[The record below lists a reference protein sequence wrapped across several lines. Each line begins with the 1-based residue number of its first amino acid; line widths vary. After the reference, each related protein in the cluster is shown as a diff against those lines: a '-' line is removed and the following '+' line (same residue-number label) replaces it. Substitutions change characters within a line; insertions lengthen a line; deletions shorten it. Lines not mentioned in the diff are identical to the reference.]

1 MQPRAVDAAGVA
13 HEMGGV
19 HASGVDTRGAHA
31 SAASAPG
38 ADTSGVDTRIVSL
51 VPSITELLF
60 ALGLDR
66 QIVGRTGFCVHPR
79 DKVRQVRKVGGTK
92 SVNIDAIRALRPTH
106 LIVNIDENE
115 RDTVEQLRA
124 FVPHIV
130 VTHPQTPQDNLS
142 LYALLGAIFGR
153 EQEAQRLSEALEARL
168 REVAAQ
174 VFPKQNVLYLIWREP
189 WMTVARDTY
198 IAAMLRLVNWQT
210 LPDVEGGA
218 AGAARYPTLDFGD
231 APWLAGVDRI
241 LLSSEPYRFTQ
252 AHCDALKRDPRLA
265 GKRIELIDGELV
277 SWYGVRAIDG
287 VAYLLGHAAA
297 P

>member
-13 HEMGGV
+13 HEMGGAR
-19 HASGVDTRGAHA
+19 ASGVATRGAH
-31 SAASAPG
+31 
-38 ADTSGVDTRIVSL
+38 TRIVSL

-66 QIVGRTGFCVHPR
+66 QIVGRTGFCVHPH
-79 DKVRQVRKVGGTK
+79 DKVRHVRKVGGTK
-92 SVNIDAIRALRPTH
+92 AVNVDAIRALRPTH

-142 LYALLGAIFGR
+142 LYSLLGARFDR
-153 EQEAQRLSEALEARL
+153 VQEAQRLSEALEARL
-168 REVAAQ
+168 HEAATR
-174 VFPKQNVLYLIWREP
+174 VFPTQNVLYLIWREP
-189 WMTVARDTY
+189 WITVARDTY

-218 AGAARYPTLDFGD
+218 AGAARYPTLDFD
-231 APWLAGVDRI
+231 HAPWLAGVDRI

-252 AHCDALKRDPRLA
+252 VHCDALKRDPRLA
-265 GKRIELIDGELV
+265 GKSVELIDGELV
-277 SWYGVRAIDG
+277 SWYGVRAIEG
-287 VAYLLGHAAA
+287 IGYLLQRAAA
-297 P
+297 S

>member
-13 HEMGGV
+13 HET
-19 HASGVDTRGAHA
+19 ADAGA
-31 SAASAPG
+31 
-38 ADTSGVDTRIVSL
+38 RIVSL

-66 QIVGRTGFCVHPR
+66 QIVGRTGFCAHPH

-92 SVNIDAIRALRPTH
+92 AVKLDVIRALSPTH

-130 VTHPQTPQDNLS
+130 TTHPQTPHDNLA
-142 LYALLGAIFGR
+142 LYALLGAIFDR
-153 EQEAQRLSEALEARL
+153 AEEAQRLSKALEDRL
-168 REVAAQ
+168 HEASTQAFAAH
-174 VFPKQNVLYLIWREP
+174 NVLYLIWREP

-198 IAAMLRLVNWQT
+198 IAAMLGLVNWHT
-210 LPDVEGGA
+210 LPDVRGGA
-218 AGAARYPTLDFGD
+218 AGAARYPAFDFDD

-252 AHCDALKRDPRLA
+252 AHCEALARHPRLA
-265 GKRIELIDGELV
+265 GKRVELIDGEMV

-287 VAYLLGHAAA
+287 IGYLLRRASTG
-297 P
+297 

>member
-13 HEMGGV
+13 HEP
-19 HASGVDTRGAHA
+19 AGA
-31 SAASAPG
+31 AP
-38 ADTSGVDTRIVSL
+38 RIVSL

-60 ALGLDR
+60 ALGLDG

-92 SVNIDAIRALRPTH
+92 AVNIDAIRALRPTH

-115 RDTVEQLRA
+115 RETVDELRA

-130 VTHPQTPQDNLS
+130 VTHPQTPQDNLA
-142 LYALLGAIFGR
+142 LYALLGATFGR
-153 EQEAQRLSEALEARL
+153 EQEASRLSEALEARL
-168 REVAAQ
+168 REAAAHA
-174 VFPKQNVLYLIWREP
+174 FAAQNVLYLIWREP

-210 LPDVEGGA
+210 LPEVQGGA
-218 AGAARYPTLDFGD
+218 AGAARYPTLDFD
-231 APWLAGVDRI
+231 HAPWLADVDRI

-252 AHCDALKRDPRLA
+252 THCDALKLDPRLA

-277 SWYGVRAIDG
+277 SWYGVRAIEG
-287 VAYLLGHAAA
+287 IRYLLDRAAA
-297 P
+297 A

>member
-1 MQPRAVDAAGVA
+1 MEPRAVDAAGVA
-13 HEMGGV
+13 HET
-19 HASGVDTRGAHA
+19 AGANA
-31 SAASAPG
+31 
-38 ADTSGVDTRIVSL
+38 RIVSL
-51 VPSITELLF
+51 VPSITETLF

-79 DKVRQVRKVGGTK
+79 DKVREVRKVGGTK
-92 SVNIDAIRALRPTH
+92 AVNLDAIRALHPTH

-142 LYALLGAIFGR
+142 LYALLGAIFDR
-153 EQEAQRLSEALEARL
+153 MQQAQRLSERLEDRL
-168 REVAAQ
+168 REAATQ
-174 VFPKQNVLYLIWREP
+174 AFAAQNVLYLIWREP

-198 IAAMLRLVNWQT
+198 IAAMLRLVNWHT
-210 LPDVEGGA
+210 LPDVRGGA
-218 AGAARYPTLDFGD
+218 AGAARYPTFEFDD

-252 AHCDALKRDPRLA
+252 AHRDALARDSRLA
-265 GKRIELIDGELV
+265 TRRIELIDGEMV
-277 SWYGVRAIDG
+277 SWYGVRAIEG
-287 VAYLLGHAAA
+287 VAYLLKRASAA
-297 P
+297 

>member
-13 HEMGGV
+13 HEP
-19 HASGVDTRGAHA
+19 AGA
-31 SAASAPG
+31 AA
-38 ADTSGVDTRIVSL
+38 RIVSL

-79 DKVRQVRKVGGTK
+79 DKVREIRKVGGTK
-92 SVNIDAIRALRPTH
+92 AVNLDAVRALRPTH

-115 RDTVEQLRA
+115 RDTVDQLRA

-130 VTHPQTPQDNLS
+130 VTHPRTPQDNVL
-142 LYALLGAIFGR
+142 LYALLGAIFDR
-153 EQEAQRLSEALEARL
+153 ELEAQRLSDALAARL
-168 REVAAQ
+168 SEAAAQ
-174 VFPKQNVLYLIWREP
+174 AFTPQNVLYLIWREP

-198 IAAMLRLVNWQT
+198 ISAMLQLVNWRT
-210 LPDVEGGA
+210 LPDVQGGA
-218 AGAARYPTLDFGD
+218 AGATRYPTLDFNT

-252 AHCDALKRDPRLA
+252 SHCDAMKRDSRLA
-265 GKRIELIDGELV
+265 GKRIELIDGEMV
-277 SWYGVRAIDG
+277 SWYGVRAIEG
-287 VAYLLGHAAA
+287 IAYLMQRAATA
-297 P
+297 

>member
-13 HEMGGV
+13 HEIGV
-19 HASGVDTRGAHA
+19 ANA
-31 SAASAPG
+31 
-38 ADTSGVDTRIVSL
+38 RIVSL

-66 QIVGRTGFCVHPR
+66 QIVGRTGFCVHPH

-92 SVNIDAIRALRPTH
+92 AVNIDAIRALRPTH

-142 LYALLGAIFGR
+142 LYALLGAIFDR
-153 EQEAQRLSEALEARL
+153 APEAQRLSAALEARL
-168 REVAAQ
+168 HEAATQ
-174 VFPKQNVLYLIWREP
+174 VFATQNVLYLIWREP

-218 AGAARYPTLDFGD
+218 AGAARYPTLDFD
-231 APWLAGVDRI
+231 HAPWLAGVDRI

-252 AHCDALKRDPRLA
+252 THCDALKRDPRLA

-287 VAYLLGHAAA
+287 IAYLLGRAAA